1 MRERVAEDDPRFEDT
16 KEELIAAKERIYADF
31 HLLRTRAMGALS
43 IENWKAFL
51 DRRWHQFAKEG
62 FTMTPPAPSLW
73 GEYWKN
79 RGVAKNVNFHTSLLI
94 YTLSAAN
101 TMKQKLR
108 NLATQALEM
117 DTVL

>member
-1 MRERVAEDDPRFEDT
+1 MRERVAEDDQRWDET
-16 KEELIAAKERIYADF
+16 QEELIIAKERIYADF
-31 HLLRTRAMGALS
+31 NLLRTKAMGALS
-43 IENWKAFL
+43 VANWKAFL
-51 DRRWHQFAKEG
+51 DRRWDQFAKAG

-79 RGVAKNVNFHTSLLI
+79 RGGAKVVSFHTSLI
-94 YTLSAAN
+94 DYTLAAAN

-117 DTVL
+117 DKVL